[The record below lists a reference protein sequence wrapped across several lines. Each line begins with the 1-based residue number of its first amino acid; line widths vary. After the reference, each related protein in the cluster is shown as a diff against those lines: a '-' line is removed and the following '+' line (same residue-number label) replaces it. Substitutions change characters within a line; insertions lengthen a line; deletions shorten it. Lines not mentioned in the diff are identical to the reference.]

1 MKQTGWLNRA
11 LAACAAALALCGC
24 QATPDAPIVVGK
36 DNEAMIELAL
46 ATPAPG
52 AADTPEAGAPDAP
65 EAGAA
70 EDYAALCARYGCPER
85 WQASF
90 TEADGRLTVQA
101 DVAVDLPGTGDM
113 PLARVHA
120 ERFEQALVSSLFAAL
135 CGETP
140 MYFLP
145 EERPRSAIEAD
156 IDSMQRRLR
165 ELDADSFPD
174 AEMAQA
180 VRGYLEADIKRLSE
194 ELAAAPEQTELTR
207 SDGTLQTART
217 DYGGDTDA
225 ASGSYTRL
233 SVSSNPYAQSA
244 RTFTVNNDAEY
255 ENTDV
260 DVFTDEQGNTQVV
273 APQSGSTLVY
283 CREARLGEQFLYN
296 SVVLSDAAEQALSG
310 GHMETRLA
318 TAPAEARAAAEALLG
333 AAGVTDMA
341 VERVELRAV
350 GEYEFVSAQAQDLAN
365 APQAYAVRFVRT
377 FAGVPVDTMTGASE
391 SGDNGMSFGRSWRYE
406 NLEILVD
413 DGGVLALSWVAP
425 LAVDEVLTA
434 SAALLPFSEIE
445 TIFGRMMA
453 IQYESVARADYIES
467 LRFDVDRVA
476 LRLWRIIDKNSFT
489 DGLLVPVWNFYC
501 TSTTVNTDGTVEE
514 FAYKAPV
521 LTINAVDGSV
531 IDPNQGY

>member
-156 IDSMQRRLR
+156 IESMQQRLR
-165 ELDADSFPD
+165 ELDAGQLP
-174 AEMAQA
+174 
-180 VRGYLEADIKRLSE
+180 GCG
-194 ELAAAPEQTELTR
+194 
-207 SDGTLQTART
+207 DGAGRAR
-217 DYGGDTDA
+217 
-225 ASGSYTRL
+225 
-233 SVSSNPYAQSA
+233 
-244 RTFTVNNDAEY
+244 
-255 ENTDV
+255 
-260 DVFTDEQGNTQVV
+260 
-273 APQSGSTLVY
+273 
-283 CREARLGEQFLYN
+283 
-296 SVVLSDAAEQALSG
+296 LSG
-310 GHMETRLA
+310 GGYQKAVGGARRGAGADGADALRRHAANGPDGLRRRYGRGQRQLYAAERLQQ
-318 TAPAEARAAAEALLG
+318 PVCAERKDLHREQRRGIREHRRGRLYRRAGQHAGRRAAERLHARLLPRG
-333 AAGVTDMA
+333 AAGRTVPLQQ
-341 VERVELRAV
+341 RRAV
-350 GEYEFVSAQAQDLAN
+350 GRGGAGAFG
-365 APQAYAVRFVRT
+365 RT
-377 FAGVPVDTMTGASE
+377 
-391 SGDNGMSFGRSWRYE
+391 SGDAACNRPGRGARRGRGAAWRCGR
-406 NLEILVD
+406 
-413 DGGVLALSWVAP
+413 DGYGRGARG
-425 LAVDEVLTA
+425 
-434 SAALLPFSEIE
+434 AARR
-445 TIFGRMMA
+445 GR
-453 IQYESVARADYIES
+453 V
-467 LRFDVDRVA
+467 
-476 LRLWRIIDKNSFT
+476 
-489 DGLLVPVWNFYC
+489 
-501 TSTTVNTDGTVEE
+501 
-514 FAYKAPV
+514 
-521 LTINAVDGSV
+521 
-531 IDPNQGY
+531 

>member
-36 DNEAMIELAL
+36 DNEVMIELAL

-52 AADTPEAGAPDAP
+52 AADTP

-156 IDSMQRRLR
+156 IESMQQRLR

-174 AEMAQA
+174 AEIAQA
-180 VRGYLEADIKRLSE
+180 VRVYLEADIKRLSE

-283 CREARLGEQFLYN
+283 CREARLGEHSN
-296 SVVLSDAAEQALSG
+296 
-310 GHMETRLA
+310 
-318 TAPAEARAAAEALLG
+318 
-333 AAGVTDMA
+333 AGT
-341 VERVELRAV
+341 
-350 GEYEFVSAQAQDLAN
+350 
-365 APQAYAVRFVRT
+365 
-377 FAGVPVDTMTGASE
+377 
-391 SGDNGMSFGRSWRYE
+391 
-406 NLEILVD
+406 
-413 DGGVLALSWVAP
+413 
-425 LAVDEVLTA
+425 LAVMAGFLLMMVL
-434 SAALLPFSEIE
+434 
-445 TIFGRMMA
+445 
-453 IQYESVARADYIES
+453 D
-467 LRFDVDRVA
+467 VA
-476 LRLWRIIDKNSFT
+476 L
-489 DGLLVPVWNFYC
+489 G
-501 TSTTVNTDGTVEE
+501 
-514 FAYKAPV
+514 
-521 LTINAVDGSV
+521 
-531 IDPNQGY
+531 